1 MIVGNDYDMKKIN
14 DKSKIY
20 MIVGVVILIIAI
32 VGSTYAY
39 YRYVLTS
46 TNVNAITRG
55 LDYYINYAKGTDI
68 TSGTL
73 NPRL

>member
-1 MIVGNDYDMKKIN
+1 MKKIN

-20 MIVGVVILIIAI
+20 MIVVVILIIAI

-46 TNVNAITRG
+46 TNVNTITRG
-55 LDYYINYAKGTDI
+55 LDYYINYAKEQI
-68 TSGTL
+68 
-73 NPRL
+73 